1 MRRIRLAALLALSL
15 GLWLAAP
22 AGAGE
27 RRAHPRPKSGHV
39 ERTITRTGPDGVSRT
54 SQHDTSWQRGD
65 GQWTRQDV
73 RTGPNGGVTTRSA
86 SGVYDRETR
95 TLNKDVTLTR
105 PDGTSSSKHV
115 TRQVTPVTESS
126 PAAR

>member
-1 MRRIRLAALLALSL
+1 MRRIRIALLLPLSL
-15 GLWLAAP
+15 GLLWAAP

-27 RRAHPRPKSGHV
+27 RRAHPRPKSGQV
-39 ERTITRTGPDGVSRT
+39 ERSVTRTGPDGTSRT
-54 SQHDTSWQRGD
+54 SSHDTTWQRGG

-73 RTGPNGGVTTRSA
+73 HTGPNGGVTTRSA

-95 TLNKDVTLTR
+95 TLEKDVTLTR

-115 TRQVTPVTESS
+115 TRTVTPVTESG
-126 PAAR
+126 PADE